1 MAKTSPAPEGFN
13 PREWEAWDEKSKAR
27 FFKALKASAKEK
39 RAWYCKRGRTCD
51 GLPHE
56 GYDYKHA
63 RGSQWPP
70 PGHDWLTWLMR
81 GGRGS
86 GKTKTGS
93 EWTRVCAMK
102 MPYVSII
109 GPTWK
114 HVRRYMIEGPSGL
127 LKAFATA
134 GIEVSWEPSNQLISL
149 PCFCT
154 DEDDKHAQ
162 HIIQVFTG
170 EEPDRL
176 RGPEHYAVWLDE
188 PAHMPLIEAV
198 WDMMLFGLRQGE
210 HPHVLCTTTPL
221 PTKWM
226 KELIATT
233 EGPDKTISVTEST
246 YANKD
251 NLSAMALR
259 IFEKRFAGTRLG
271 RQELFGEILDD
282 VEGALWEFTWIEQN
296 RDRFDV
302 TIGNMDRIVVGIDPA
317 GTSSK
322 QRDETGIIVVGKRGD
337 HYYVFHDGSGHM
349 TPKGW
354 GERAWKLFD
363 DYKAD
368 KIVAEK
374 NYGGEMVLSTLT
386 NVRETGPTK
395 LVHSRRGKQ
404 LRAEPIAALY
414 EQGRVH
420 HVGVLEDLESQL
432 ISWVPDQGDSPDR
445 IDALVH
451 ALTELSGMGGPAQVA
466 VPGQQKNENMQG
478 LDAWTQKKN
487 SMWGYQPR
495 AEDAI
500 K

>member
-1 MAKTSPAPEGFN
+1 MAKQEQNFN
-13 PREWEAWDEKSKAR
+13 PREWETWDDKSKQKFYR
-27 FFKALKASAKEK
+27 ALQAAGKVKK
-39 RAWYCKRGRTCD
+39 AWYCKKGRSCD
-51 GLPHE
+51 GQPHD

-70 PGHDWLTWLMR
+70 VGHDWLTWLMR

-86 GKTKTGS
+86 GKTRTGS
-93 EWTRVCAMK
+93 EWTSVCAMK

-127 LKAFATA
+127 LKSFAA
-134 GIEVSWEPSNQLISL
+134 RGVEVSWEPSNQLISL
-149 PCFCT
+149 PCFCPK
-154 DEDDKHAQ
+154 DEEQHDK

-198 WDMMLFGLRQGE
+198 WDMMLLGLRQGE

-226 KELIATT
+226 KELIAD
-233 EGPDKTISVTEST
+233 PDTVSVTEST
-246 YANKD
+246 YANRE
-251 NLSAMALR
+251 NLSSASLK
-259 IFEKRFAGTRLG
+259 IYEKKYAGTRLG
-271 RQELFGEILDD
+271 RQELYGEILED
-282 VEGALWEFTWIEQN
+282 VEGALWAYEWIENN
-296 RDRFDV
+296 RDKFDV
-302 TIGNMDRIVVGIDPA
+302 TIDQMDRIVVGIDPA

-322 QRDETGIIVVGKRGD
+322 QRDETGIIVVGKKGD
-337 HYYVFHDGSGHM
+337 HYYVFHDASGHF

-354 GERAWKLFD
+354 GEQAWKVFD

-368 KIVAEK
+368 KVVAEK

-395 LVHSRRGKQ
+395 LVHSRRGKM
-404 LRAEPIAALY
+404 LRAEPVAAMY

-432 ISWVPDQGDSPDR
+432 VSWVPDQGESPDR

-451 ALTELSGMGGPAQVA
+451 AVTELSSGGGPASIA
-466 VPGQQKNENMQG
+466 TPGGRGETSPMAGLSAFQK
-478 LDAWTQKKN
+478 TV
-487 SMWGYQPR
+487 SSIFGYRPR
-495 AEDAI
+495 EEI
-500 K
+500 STNR

>member
-1 MAKTSPAPEGFN
+1 MAKQEQNFN
-13 PREWEAWDEKSKAR
+13 PREWETWDDKSKQKFYR
-27 FFKALKASAKEK
+27 ALQAAGKVKK
-39 RAWYCKRGRTCD
+39 AWYCKKGRSCD
-51 GLPHE
+51 GQPHD

-70 PGHDWLTWLMR
+70 VGHDWLTWLMR

-86 GKTKTGS
+86 GKTRTGS
-93 EWTRVCAMK
+93 EWTSVCAMK

-127 LKAFATA
+127 LKSFAA
-134 GIEVSWEPSNQLISL
+134 RGVEVSWEPSNQLISL
-149 PCFCT
+149 PCFCPK
-154 DEDDKHAQ
+154 DEEQHDK

-198 WDMMLFGLRQGE
+198 WDMMLLGLRQGE

-226 KELIATT
+226 KELIAD
-233 EGPDKTISVTEST
+233 PDTVSVTEST
-246 YANKD
+246 YANRE
-251 NLSAMALR
+251 NLSSASLK
-259 IFEKRFAGTRLG
+259 IYEKKYAGTRLG
-271 RQELFGEILDD
+271 RQELYGEILED
-282 VEGALWEFTWIEQN
+282 VEGALWAYEWIENN
-296 RDRFDV
+296 RDKFDV
-302 TIGNMDRIVVGIDPA
+302 TIDQMDRIVVGIDPA

-322 QRDETGIIVVGKRGD
+322 QRDETGIIVVGKKGD
-337 HYYVFHDGSGHM
+337 HYYVFHDASGHF

-354 GERAWKLFD
+354 GEQAWKVFD

-368 KIVAEK
+368 KVVAEK

-395 LVHSRRGKQ
+395 LVHSRRGKM
-404 LRAEPIAALY
+404 LRAEPVAAMY

-432 ISWVPDQGDSPDR
+432 VSWVPDQGESPDR

-451 ALTELSGMGGPAQVA
+451 AVTELSSGGGPASIA
-466 VPGQQKNENMQG
+466 TPGGRGETPPMAGLSAFQK
-478 LDAWTQKKN
+478 TV
-487 SMWGYQPR
+487 SSIFGYRPR
-495 AEDAI
+495 EEI
-500 K
+500 STNR

>member
-1 MAKTSPAPEGFN
+1 MSKQPENFN
-13 PREWEAWDEKSKAR
+13 PREWETWDEKSKQK
-27 FFKALKASAKEK
+27 FYKALQAAGKQKK
-39 RAWYCKRGRTCD
+39 AWYCKRGRACD
-51 GLPHE
+51 GQPHE

-70 PGHDWLTWLMR
+70 VGHDWLTWLMR

-86 GKTKTGS
+86 GKTRTGS

-102 MPYVSII
+102 MPYVSVI

-127 LKAFATA
+127 LKSFANA
-134 GIEVSWEPSNQLISL
+134 GIEVVWEPSNQLIIV
-149 PCFCT
+149 PCFCAK
-154 DEDDKHAQ
+154 DEEQHDQ

-198 WDMMLFGLRQGE
+198 WDMMLLGLRQGE

-226 KELIATT
+226 KDLIADT
-233 EGPDKTISVTEST
+233 EGATRTVSVTEST
-246 YANKD
+246 YANRD
-251 NLSAMALR
+251 NLSAISLQ
-259 IFEKRFAGTRLG
+259 IYEKKYAGTRLG
-271 RQELFGEILDD
+271 RQELYGEILED
-282 VEGALWEFTWIEQN
+282 VEGALWSYEWIEDN
-296 RDRFDV
+296 RDKFDV
-302 TIGNMDRIVVGIDPA
+302 TIADMDRIVIGIDPA

-322 QRDETGIIVVGKRGD
+322 KRDETGIIVVGKKGD
-337 HYYVFHDGSGHM
+337 HFYVFHDASGHY
-349 TPKGW
+349 TPDGW
-354 GERAWKLFD
+354 ARAAWKAFD
-363 DYKAD
+363 DFDGD

-386 NVRETGPTK
+386 NVRKGGNVK
-395 LVHSRRGKQ
+395 LVHSRRGKM

-420 HVGVLEDLESQL
+420 HVGILEDVEVQL
-432 ISWVPDQGDSPDR
+432 VSWVPDQGDSPDR

-451 ALTELSGMGGPAQVA
+451 ALTDLSDGGGPSSLAAPGQGNNAPPMGGLSAFQRKV
-466 VPGQQKNENMQG
+466 
-478 LDAWTQKKN
+478 T
-487 SMWGYQPR
+487 SMFGYQPR
-495 AEDAI
+495 EATTI
-500 K
+500 NQ